1 MTEFLQEEKN
11 QRSFQQEAINEIL
24 EAEALGIDCTAL
36 KQHLI
41 QVDAMGFDPEQH
53 TFSNDDEPLQ
63 KPPLPPSRY

>member
-1 MTEFLQEEKN
+1 MKEFPKEEPN
-11 QRSFQQEAINEIL
+11 RRSFQQEVINEIF

-41 QVDAMGFDPEQH
+41 QVDAMGFNPEQH
-53 TFSNDDEPLQ
+53 TFSSDESLQ